1 MTSYLTIVKDW
12 APVAA
17 AVAAA
22 DKPVVALFGASWCA
36 VKTKK
41 VVAANEAV
49 LAGRDDVALFYVDV
63 DAMDED
69 DVMDLGVGELP
80 FFQVYAKGD
89 LLEGFKATDDDAT
102 AKKVV
107 RHVGWNGAAPT
118 HDPADALPAVDY
130 DALFAVVDKYTK
142 GETDFIANT
151 ANVAA
156 AIWHAFA
163 TAGRPINWSGFYF
176 NRPTS
181 SEASTPTELDKR
193 LLVLGP
199 FQGKPACKR
208 IKFHSGVCGAAAS
221 TRAIQVLDGHSGIAN
236 RIPDVHLF
244 PGHIACDD
252 ASQSEIVLP
261 ILHNGVVLGV
271 LDLDCPHKHGFQQRD
286 ADGLGRILELF
297 VPRTEWTVLS
307 LPIKTA

>member
-1 MTSYLTIVKDW
+1 MAGNSSYLTTVDEW

-17 AVAAA
+17 SIAAA
-22 DKPVVALFGASWCA
+22 KTPVLVLFGASWCA

-41 VVAANEAV
+41 VVAANEAL
-49 LAGRDDVALFYVDV
+49 LAGRSDIAAYYANVDGMDD
-63 DAMDED
+63 D

-80 FFQVYAKGD
+80 YLQVYANGE
-89 LLEGFKATDDDAT
+89 LLDGFKAADDDAT
-102 AKKVV
+102 SKKVV
-107 RHVGWNGAAPT
+107 RHVGWNGAVSVT
-118 HDPADALPAVDY
+118 DPADTLPAVDY
-130 DALFAVVDKYTK
+130 DALHAIVDKYTK
-142 GETDFIANT
+142 GESDFIANT

-156 AIWHAFA
+156 AIWHAFYA
-163 TAGRPINWSGFYF
+163 VGRPINWSGFYF

-181 SEASTPTELDKR
+181 ASPSASPTDLDAR

-221 TRAIQVLDGHSGIAN
+221 TRVIQ

-261 ILHNGVVLGV
+261 IVHNGVVLGV
-271 LDLDCPHKHGFQQRD
+271 LDLDCPHKNGFQRAD
-286 ADGLGRILELF
+286 ADGLGRILDLF
-297 VPRTEWTVLS
+297 VPRTEWVSLT
-307 LPIKTA
+307 LPITV